1 MKIRKVF
8 LFSSAIILSL
18 CLVTFIG
25 VNVYASL
32 KENENTKIVEKIK
45 DVIPNDIYLIDSELS
60 LPTLEIND
68 NDYIGIVKIRNL
80 TLPVQGDCLSS
91 YLKIQSTC
99 SYSHEPFIIIGT
111 NEKNSIP
118 MYKDLYIDDTVEFTN
133 MLGEIVR
140 YKIDKI
146 KNAPDIDKLID
157 IKSDLII
164 VVKDYYSLE
173 NIAFICSRY

>member
-18 CLVTFIG
+18 CLITFIG
-25 VNVYASL
+25 INVYASL
-32 KENENTKIVEKIK
+32 KENENTKIVKKIK
-45 DVIPNDIYLIDSELS
+45 DVIPNDIYLVDNELS

-68 NDYIGIVKIRNL
+68 NDYVGIVKIENL
-80 TLPVQGDCLSS
+80 TLPVQSDCLSS

-133 MLGEIVR
+133 MLGEVVK

>member
-1 MKIRKVF
+1 MKTRKVF
-8 LFSSAIILSL
+8 LLSSAIILSL
-18 CLVTFIG
+18 CLITFIG
-25 VNVYASL
+25 INVYASL
-32 KENENTKIVEKIK
+32 KEEENANIVEKIK
-45 DVIPNDIYLIDSELS
+45 DVISSDTYSTSGELS

-68 NDYIGIVKIRNL
+68 NDYVGIVEIRGL
-80 TLPVQGDCLSS
+80 TLPVQSDCLSS

-118 MYKDLYIDDTVEFTN
+118 MYKDLYIEDTVEFTN
-133 MLGEIVR
+133 MLGEVFR

-146 KNAPDIDKLID
+146 KNVSNVDKLID
-157 IKSDLII
+157 VESDLII